1 MAEEED
7 DAQKTEDPSAKKL
20 SKARQKGQVAMSQE
34 IKSWLIIMGGA
45 MGLIFLA
52 PGMMRG
58 VSRLG
63 ASFIEFPDDIGT
75 DPENLRLV
83 MVDILVQ
90 LGWIVAPLMGL
101 LMILAIA
108 STIGQVGFIFAPAKI
123 KPEASKISL
132 AKGMKKIFS
141 TRSLVEF
148 VKGIFKI
155 AIVSVVA
162 MGLSIPLLDNVTLL
176 PAMPLSATLDKIHA
190 IAIQLTIGTL
200 AVMTVIAFFDFAYQK
215 HMHMKQMRM
224 SKQEVKDEHKQ
235 AEGDPHV
242 KARIRKL
249 RTERAQQRM
258 MAAVPEADVVVTNPT
273 HYAVALKYQ
282 MEEMQAPRLVAKG
295 MDAVA
300 LRIREVAEENDV
312 PVVENPPLA
321 RALYAS
327 VELDEEIPEEHYK
340 AVAEVIGY
348 VMRLKGESPHGGA
361 ARAQNC
367 LRPFMGL
374 PPFNQRPIPNH
385 R

>member
-34 IKSWLIIMGGA
+34 IKSWLIILGGA

-58 VSRLG
+58 VSRIG

-83 MVDILVQ
+83 LVDILAQ

-108 STIGQVGFIFAPAKI
+108 STIGQVGFIFAPTKI

-162 MGLSIPLLDNVTLL
+162 LGFSIPLLDNVTLL
-176 PAMPLSATLDKIHA
+176 PSMPLSATLDKIHA

-361 ARAQNC
+361 ARAQ
-367 LRPFMGL
+367 
-374 PPFNQRPIPNH
+374 H
-385 R
+385 